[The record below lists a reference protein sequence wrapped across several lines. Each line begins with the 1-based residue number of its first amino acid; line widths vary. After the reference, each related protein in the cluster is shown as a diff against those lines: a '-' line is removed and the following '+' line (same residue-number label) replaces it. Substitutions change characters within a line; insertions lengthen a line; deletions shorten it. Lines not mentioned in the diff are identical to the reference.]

1 MLECIFDANDY
12 RFKLVVCNCIYLNV
26 SKVIWI
32 DGDLI
37 WCCWMQLFTFEG
49 IEVICMTLR
58 KLDSRLFNPNCTH
71 GRILRSFEL
80 NTSWYDVVECN
91 CAYLRVLRAFKLK
104 RVYFKWVEGTKAY
117 YSYWGLNWSE
127 LRIAMHI
134 RNKEGLIWMCIG
146 TFDLKLTWFE
156 WSEGAK
162 TIIIEED
169 VF

>member
-1 MLECIFDANDY
+1 MQLYIFECIEGH
-12 RFKLVVCNCIYLNV
+12 LNWRGLDLMLLNAIV
-26 SKVIWI
+26 YIWGYW
-32 DGDLI
+32 GDL
-37 WCCWMQLFTFEG
+37 
-49 IEVICMTLR
+49 TLR

-127 LRIAMHI
+127 LRMAMHI

-156 WSEGAK
+156 WFEGAE